1 MSISLCIIVKNEADR
16 LLACLDSV
24 KDLVSQVVVLDT
36 GSTDQT
42 VAVAQAQGAEVHA
55 FPWSQD
61 FAAARNAAL
70 EKATGDWILVL
81 DADEALQP
89 AVVPVLQGIDQGQGV
104 GEIPAEHLLLV
115 NLLRLEVG
123 AQQSPY
129 TLVSRFFRN
138 RPDLRFAR
146 PYHETVDDSVAA
158 LQAREPHWQV
168 ASLDAIAIHHQ
179 GYQADVI
186 ARQQKFER
194 AKTIMA
200 DYLSQHPDDAYICN
214 KLGALYGQEGD
225 WAKALPLLERGLA
238 AAHSDPITH
247 YELYYHRGL
256 ARRHLQQLDQAEQD
270 YRTALDQPLLPKLK
284 LGATINL
291 GSLLKQQGQ
300 LPEAIAQFEQAIAI
314 DPDCAVAH
322 FNLGV
327 AHRAQGYLDPAIA
340 AYRRAIELQPNY
352 PEAYQNLGVAL
363 FKLGKLPECLQ
374 AFGLA
379 LRLYEQSD
387 PQAAATLRAG
397 IKKLGIA

>member
-1 MSISLCIIVKNEADR
+1 MTISLCMIVRDEAER
-16 LLACLDSV
+16 LPACLASA
-24 KDLVSQVVVLDT
+24 KDLISQIIVLDT

-42 VAVAQAQGAEVHA
+42 VAIAQAQGAEVHTFA
-55 FPWSQD
+55 WSQD

-70 EKATGDWILVL
+70 EQATGDWILVL
-81 DADEALQP
+81 DADETLQP
-89 AVVPVLQGIDQGQGV
+89 DIVPVLKGIDQGQGV
-104 GEIPAEHLLLV
+104 GEIAAEHLLLV

-138 RPDLRFAR
+138 RPELRFTR
-146 PYHETVDDSVAA
+146 PYHETVDDSVVA
-158 LQAREPHWQV
+158 LQAQEPSWQV
-168 ASLDAIAIHHQ
+168 ATLDAIALHHQ
-179 GYQADVI
+179 GYQADAI
-186 ARQQKFER
+186 ARQNKFER
-194 AKTIMA
+194 ARTIMA
-200 DYLSQHPDDAYICN
+200 AYLADHPEDAYICN
-214 KLGALYGQEGD
+214 KLGALYGQEGE
-225 WAKALPLLERGLA
+225 WAKALPLLERGLT
-238 AAHSDPITH
+238 AAHSDPLTR

-256 ARRHLQQLDQAEQD
+256 AHRQLQQFDQAKQD
-270 YRTALDQPLLPKLK
+270 YHTALEQPLLPKLK
-284 LGATINL
+284 LGAVINL

-300 LPEAIAQFEQAIAI
+300 LPEAIAQFEQAITI
-314 DPDCAVAH
+314 DPDCAIAH

-374 AFGLA
+374 AFSMA

-387 PQAAATLRAG
+387 PQAAQALRTG

>member
-1 MSISLCIIVKNEADR
+1 MTISLCMIVRNEADR
-16 LLACLDSV
+16 LPACLASV
-24 KDLVSQVVVLDT
+24 EGLADQIIVLDT

-42 VAVAQAQGAEVHA
+42 AAVAQAQGAEVHTFA
-55 FPWSQD
+55 WNQD

-81 DADEALQP
+81 DADETLQP
-89 AVVPVLQGIDQGQGV
+89 AILPVLKGIDQGQGV
-104 GEIPAEHLLLV
+104 ADIPAEHLLLV

-146 PYHETVDDSVAA
+146 SYHETVDDSVVA
-158 LQAREPHWQV
+158 LQTQEPHWQV
-168 ASLDAIAIHHQ
+168 ATLDAIALHHQ
-179 GYQADVI
+179 GYQADAI
-186 ARQQKFER
+186 ARQNKFER
-194 AKTIMA
+194 AKAIMA
-200 DYLSQHPDDAYICN
+200 AYLTAHPEDAYICN

-238 AAHSDPITH
+238 TASSDPLTR

-256 ARRHLQQLDQAEQD
+256 AHRQLQQLDQAEQD
-270 YRTALDQPLLPKLK
+270 YHTALDQPLLPKLK
-284 LGATINL
+284 LGAAINL
-291 GSLLKQQGQ
+291 GSLLKQQGR
-300 LPEAIAQFEQAIAI
+300 LPEAIAQFEQAIAM
-314 DPDCAVAH
+314 DPDCAIAH

-374 AFGLA
+374 AFSLA

-387 PQAAATLRAG
+387 PQAAQALRAG
-397 IKKLGIA
+397 IKKLGIV